1 MTVTR
6 ELETTVCFE
15 IFAQVI
21 RLWTGGSISRGAGE
35 GGGGWGVQLTV
46 RLYSARELQCF
57 SSWMYLY
64 SRDFTCWKCE
74 RAYPQLD
81 SSHSSWQH
89 VSWWKAYVVTVGCV
103 SSVFDHI
110 FTSVLFFVNRK
121 FTVLCDAFP
130 SCLAI
135 CEDVKELSEK
145 NHSTIAFYFGLKFRV
160 VRGRVTATVDV
171 FVERFRLKELS
182 LTSRID
188 HYASSPYN
196 F

>member
-6 ELETTVCFE
+6 EWETTVCFE

-35 GGGGWGVQLTV
+35 GGGVGGAIDCTV
-46 RLYSARELQCF
+46 VFRPRAIVF
-57 SSWMYLY
+57 LY

-74 RAYPQLD
+74 RAYPQLG

-103 SSVFDHI
+103 SSVFDHT

-135 CEDVKELSEK
+135 CEDVKELSKK

>member
-1 MTVTR
+1 MNELILNWALVTQADNT
-6 ELETTVCFE
+6 L
-15 IFAQVI
+15 
-21 RLWTGGSISRGAGE
+21 AGE
-35 GGGGWGVQLTV
+35 KPTWSQLVVFQVFSITHL
-46 RLYSARELQCF
+46 RLF
-57 SSWMYLY
+57 W
-64 SRDFTCWKCE
+64 
-74 RAYPQLD
+74 
-81 SSHSSWQH
+81 
-89 VSWWKAYVVTVGCV
+89 
-103 SSVFDHI
+103 
-110 FTSVLFFVNRK
+110 FFVNRK

-135 CEDVKELSEK
+135 CEDVKELSKK

-171 FVERFRLKELS
+171 FVERFRLKGLS

>member
-1 MTVTR
+1 
-6 ELETTVCFE
+6 
-15 IFAQVI
+15 
-21 RLWTGGSISRGAGE
+21 
-35 GGGGWGVQLTV
+35 
-46 RLYSARELQCF
+46 
-57 SSWMYLY
+57 MYLY

-74 RAYPQLD
+74 RAYSQLG

-103 SSVFDHI
+103 SSVFDHT
-110 FTSVLFFVNRK
+110 FTSVLFFVDRK

-171 FVERFRLKELS
+171 FVERFRLKSYLWLPGLIIMPALLTIFKTLS
-182 LTSRID
+182 STHFMRIKKFINRVTLWWSNLKFFRRVNRKIY
-188 HYASSPYN
+188 HFQLKEWVYKSKEGKG
-196 F
+196 